1 MKKQVILRA
10 LLGFPIGIAIGYI
23 ITIII
28 SLIFAQGYYSP
39 CVPDLVETMGSEI
52 GAVILQ
58 SILCGL
64 LGSSFAATSVIWEI
78 DKLSIAKQTGVYFLI
93 NSVVMMP
100 IAYFTNW
107 MEHSLVGFIM
117 YFSIFIAIFF
127 VVWIVQYFIWKDKI
141 RKMNLKIN
149 RY

>member
-78 DKLSIAKQTGVYFLI
+78 DRLSIAKQTGVYFLI

-107 MEHSLVGFIM
+107 MEHSLVGFIV